1 MDARQMHDWCM
12 VTLDYLAEVSP
23 WADDFRQAVSAAS
36 TKGNVEGLRMC
47 VSDLRE
53 WVSYAPPADRQR
65 VHERLLAKV
74 GHGLYEVD
82 LARNK
87 RLASILKRG
96 RIATDNEFRLLMA
109 RVDEI
114 YEDEGKQAE
123 VNRINEL
130 LSEYEDRKQQK
141 QADRS

>member
-12 VTLDYLAEVSP
+12 VALDFLAEVSP
-23 WADDFRQAVSAAS
+23 FAEDLRRDVSAAS
-36 TKGNVEGLRMC
+36 AEGDVKGLRVC

-53 WVSYAPPADRQR
+53 WISYAPPADRQR
-65 VHERLLAKV
+65 VHERLLARV

-82 LARNK
+82 LARDN

-96 RIATDNEFRLLMA
+96 RIATDSEFRLLMA

-130 LSEYEDRKQQK
+130 LSEYEDRKRQK
-141 QADRS
+141 QADQS